1 MPGSFPV
8 RRVRLQLRSGWGPPQ
23 SALRRGGPR
32 SPDSTRSSDLEKR
45 GVRNSRMAFIWLFT
59 CRREDWGIEILRGLW
74 CRQRWL
80 ISVNLGDPNTL
91 LELTTA
97 ATTATVI
104 DTIAVEFASEVVA
117 ENVDQSR
124 KWNPVYQIKSPQRSF
139 KRSHPCHGCIC
150 ASYLGVTVA

>member
-1 MPGSFPV
+1 MPGSFSV

-32 SPDSTRSSDLEKR
+32 SPDSTRSSELEKR
-45 GVRNSRMAFIWLFT
+45 GVRNSRMAFAWLFT
-59 CRREDWGIEILRGLW
+59 CRMEDLGIEVLRGWW

-80 ISVNLGDPNTL
+80 ISVNLGYPKTL

-104 DTIAVEFASEVVA
+104 IIIALELASEVVVEDVFSVEAIA
-117 ENVDQSR
+117 EDDVHSFEVIQRLTCFTWGSQSR
-124 KWNPVYQIKSPQRSF
+124 K
-139 KRSHPCHGCIC
+139 
-150 ASYLGVTVA
+150 